1 MQLTETLKDFNSTI
15 TAAIGALVVGTLIKF
30 ATKLT
35 DGRKD
40 SLAEHLT
47 LRKEL
52 REELDIVKAEI
63 GVLQKELNEWR
74 EKYYQQLELTTIL
87 QAEIA
92 SLRIELSEYTN
103 SGEFKAR
110 VRED

>member
-1 MQLTETLKDFNSTI
+1 MQLSETLKDFNSTL
-15 TAAIGALVVGTLIKF
+15 TATIGALAVGILIKF
-30 ATKLT
+30 ATKIS

-40 SLAEHLT
+40 TLNEHLT

-52 REELDIVKAEI
+52 REELDTVKAEI
-63 GVLQKELNEWR
+63 SVLQKELNEWR

-103 SGEFKAR
+103 SGEFNSR
-110 VRED
+110 GRED